1 MRMTA
6 RHVCKCMRACGCVF
20 MCTSQCTCV
29 CACLGAGSC
38 VCMGLSVVGSV
49 CLRRAHLYI
58 PGGFAHLCLHDHVF
72 MFGRARLC
80 VNVCMHLCLWDVC
93 FWVCLMCPRYVL
105 ARVPFFF
112 FFLVLAAV
120 SVCAVVCLC
129 VCGGDENSP
138 CLCCA
143 AQLRARPKGRGSCL
157 WRPGRQLPIS

>member
-1 MRMTA
+1 MYT
-6 RHVCKCMRACGCVF
+6 
-20 MCTSQCTCV
+20 
-29 CACLGAGSC
+29 
-38 VCMGLSVVGSV
+38 GLSVVGSV

-72 MFGRARLC
+72 MFGRAHLC

-105 ARVPFFF
+105 ASVPFFF

-129 VCGGDENSP
+129 VSGG
-138 CLCCA
+138 
-143 AQLRARPKGRGSCL
+143 
-157 WRPGRQLPIS
+157 